1 MGDTCAKIAQLEH
14 QLSGVDLELKYG
26 NEIGNRR
33 RRIRE
38 RAMERGT
45 LAVAV
50 LNDSDASISPTKQVV
65 NAFDI
70 FSILIEQS

>member
-14 QLSGVDLELKYG
+14 QLSGVDLELKYNDLG
-26 NEIGNRR
+26 SRR

-45 LAVAV
+45 SSMALA
-50 LNDSDASISPTKQVV
+50 LNDSDMSISPTKQVV
-65 NAFDI
+65 
-70 FSILIEQS
+70 LEQN